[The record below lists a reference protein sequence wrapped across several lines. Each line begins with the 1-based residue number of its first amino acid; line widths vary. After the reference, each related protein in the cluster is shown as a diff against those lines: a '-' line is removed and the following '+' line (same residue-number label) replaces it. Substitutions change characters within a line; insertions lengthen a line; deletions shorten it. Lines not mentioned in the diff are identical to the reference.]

1 MITINS
7 DDPIGAKRAPLTC
20 AGAMSSPSHRQVRSL
35 ATMQLAPSPLCVAQE
50 VQNMRQ
56 NDLGIVKG
64 RKMIEAGKRHEC
76 TFGQ

>member
-7 DDPIGAKRAPLTC
+7 DDPIGAKRAPLTY

-56 NDLGIVKG
+56 NDFGFVKG
-64 RKMIEAGKRHEC
+64 RPMIKAGKRHKC
-76 TFGQ
+76 AFWQ